1 MKSKSKKTFITQV
14 ALNELRI
21 VTKKE
26 QDFPEKKMVR
36 IEGKK
41 IFKYLI
47 TIIMGFCLLSLAGQ
61 VYRHTFGLHKTL
73 KGLIPLFN
81 VDLEK
86 NIPTFFSSIL
96 LLSCSTV
103 LFVIYRK
110 KHDERDRFQRH
121 WAGLAL
127 IFLYLSIDEMASI
140 HELADKPLRNLLNA
154 TGYLYA
160 TWILL
165 GVLFSL
171 IVFFVYC
178 RFLISLESRWR
189 TLFLLSGGIY
199 IAGAIGMEMIGNN
212 YVYHNLHLQGKDHF
226 TYAMINTL
234 EEFLEMT
241 GAAIFLYALLQYSVT
256 NVKTVSISFEI

>member
-1 MKSKSKKTFITQV
+1 M
-14 ALNELRI
+14 
-21 VTKKE
+21 
-26 QDFPEKKMVR
+26 
-36 IEGKK
+36 
-41 IFKYLI
+41 
-47 TIIMGFCLLSLAGQ
+47 
-61 VYRHTFGLHKTL
+61 
-73 KGLIPLFN
+73 LF
-81 VDLEK
+81 
-86 NIPTFFSSIL
+86 TTIL
-96 LLSCSTV
+96 LLSCTIV
-103 LFVIYRK
+103 LFIIYRK
-110 KHDERDRFQRH
+110 KQEERDRFQRH
-121 WAGLAL
+121 WAWLSF
-127 IFLYLSIDEMASI
+127 IFLYLSVDEAVSI
-140 HELADKPLRNLLNA
+140 HELAEKPLRNLLNA

-212 YVYHNLHLQGKDHF
+212 YVYHNLHLQGQDHF

-241 GAAIFLYALLQYSVT
+241 GAAIFLYALLQYSAT